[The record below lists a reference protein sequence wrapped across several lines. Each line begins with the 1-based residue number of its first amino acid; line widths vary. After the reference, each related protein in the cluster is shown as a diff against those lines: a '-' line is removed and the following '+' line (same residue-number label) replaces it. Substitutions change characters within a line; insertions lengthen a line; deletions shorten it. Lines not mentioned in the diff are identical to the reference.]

1 VLVACNNLSASVDF
15 PWSMWAMMQKFLIF
29 FMNGYQGI
37 EKEKKL
43 LDKYKANHFR
53 LKELIL
59 TVLNM

>member
-1 VLVACNNLSASVDF
+1 
-15 PWSMWAMMQKFLIF
+15 
-29 FMNGYQGI
+29 MNGYQGI

-53 LKELIL
+53 LKELNL